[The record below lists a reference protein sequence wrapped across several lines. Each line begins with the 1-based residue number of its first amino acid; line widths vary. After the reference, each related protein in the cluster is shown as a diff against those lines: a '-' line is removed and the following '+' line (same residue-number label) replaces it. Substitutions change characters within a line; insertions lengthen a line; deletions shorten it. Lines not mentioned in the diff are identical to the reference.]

1 MDKNAVWKWL
11 VLALVTVFSLVVVL
25 PPKEKIRLGLDLQG
39 GSSFTVQIDQEK
51 LRGDLRAGDPALTD
65 EDIGRRIAEVMRDA
79 DPRVL
84 EVLRNRIDALGVNE
98 PVIAAGKD
106 HRILI
111 QIPGT
116 NEQQFVAAEKSIQS
130 AAFLEFR
137 LVHKDNQ
144 RLTEQLLDAGRAP
157 EGYTVVDMG
166 GRKYYQR
173 TREFDTVSKG
183 PDYARTLG
191 LFQVPDPA
199 YAFMLQRDT
208 MKNGGVVYVP
218 CFVRR
223 KAEMTGETLKAADV
237 ERDTMS
243 GAVHVTLAFKPKGAI
258 EFGKITSWYA
268 PRGQRNQNS
277 EEGRQLAIV
286 LDGTLYSAPVIK
298 QPITDGKAVITGDFS
313 WSEAVTLRNIL
324 NAGSLP
330 APVKI
335 IEKRMVGSTLGKDA
349 IDSGIRAAVIGS
361 LATFAFMLIYYTY
374 CGLIANIAL
383 LLNIVLM
390 PAGMILA
397 AGILGVFISDTG
409 IARGLAQLP
418 VLTMPGIAG
427 IVLSIGMAVDA
438 NVLIFERMREEFE
451 QGKSA
456 RAAVA
461 AGYDRAFLAIFD
473 SNLTTLLTGAILF
486 IFGSGPIRGFAITLS
501 AGIIVSMFTALV
513 VTRLIFNATVS
524 ETRTKPYRMLRLI
537 GPTRFDFLARRKAAI
552 GVSSAV
558 IVVTLS
564 LFAVKLVRTPN
575 QALAVDF
582 TGGAT
587 VTLSY
592 DAMAPIEQVRAAVN
606 AAGVTDA
613 GVQYQHNLDGS
624 GGVLEIKSGMT
635 QVAGASVADTVGQA
649 LSKALPASGFKV
661 AGSEEIGPQI
671 GRELKRDAMWAMI
684 LAMVGM
690 IVYITLRFEFGFSL
704 GAIVALLHDVL
715 VMLGIYTLM
724 GRQVNLTIVAA
735 LLTIVGY
742 SVNDTIV
749 IFDRIRED
757 LKLDQRRGFSELCNL
772 AINQTLSRT
781 LLTTGVTLLS
791 VISLFI
797 FGGGAINDFA
807 LAMMIGMVA
816 GTYSTIFIA
825 TPVALA
831 WYGGRR
837 PGFGAAKKV

>member
-1 MDKNAVWKWL
+1 MDKNVVWKWL
-11 VLALVTVFSLVVVL
+11 ILALVTVFSFVVVL

-39 GSSFTVQIDQEK
+39 GSSFTVQIDQDK
-51 LRGDLRAGDPALTD
+51 LRSDFRAADPTLTE
-65 EDIGRRIAEVMRDA
+65 EDVTRKIADVMRDA

-84 EVLRNRIDALGVNE
+84 EVLRNRIDTLGVNE

-144 RLTEQLLDAGRAP
+144 RLTDQMLDAGRAP
-157 EGYTVVDMG
+157 EGYTIVDIS

-173 TREFDTVSKG
+173 TKEYETISKG
-183 PDYARTLG
+183 AEYIRMLG
-191 LFQVPDPA
+191 LYQVPDPA
-199 YAFMLQRDT
+199 YAFMLQRET
-208 MKNGGVVYVP
+208 MKNNAVVYIP

-223 KAEMTGETLKAADV
+223 KAEMTGETLKNADV
-237 ERDTMS
+237 ERDTIS
-243 GAVHVTLAFKPKGAI
+243 GSVQVMLAFKPKGAI
-258 EFGKITSWYA
+258 EFGKVTSWYA

-277 EEGRQLAIV
+277 ETGRQLAIV

-298 QPITDGKAVITGDFS
+298 TPIMNGKAVISGDFS
-313 WSEAVTLRNIL
+313 WPEAVTLRNIL

-349 IDSGIRAAVIGS
+349 IDSGIRAAIIGS

-383 LLNIVLM
+383 LLNIILM

-438 NVLIFERMREEFE
+438 NVLIFERMREEFM

-486 IFGSGPIRGFAITLS
+486 VFGSGAIRGFAITLS
-501 AGIIVSMFTALV
+501 AGIIISMFTALV
-513 VTRLIFNATVS
+513 VTRLIFDLTVS

-537 GPTRFDFLARRKAAI
+537 GETSIDFLAKRKVALGI
-552 GVSSAV
+552 SAV
-558 IVVTLS
+558 IIVVTLS
-564 LFAVKLVRTPN
+564 LFAIKLVRTPT

-582 TGGAT
+582 TGGTA

-592 DAMAPIEQVRAAVN
+592 VTTAPIEQVRTAVN

-613 GVQYQHNLDGS
+613 GVQYQRNLDGS

-635 QVAGASVADTVGQA
+635 KVAGTAVADAVGQA
-649 LSKALPASGFKV
+649 LNKDLPASGFKV
-661 AGSEEIGPQI
+661 VGSEEIGPQI
-671 GRELKRDAMWAMI
+671 GREIKRDAMWAMI

-690 IVYITLRFEFGFSL
+690 VIYITLRFEFGFSL

-715 VMLGIYTLM
+715 ITVGVYTLM
-724 GRQVNLTIVAA
+724 GRQINLTIVAA

-757 LKLDQRRGFSELCNL
+757 LKLDQRRSFTEIANL
-772 AINQTLSRT
+772 AINQTLART
-781 LLTTGVTLLS
+781 LLTSGVTMLS
-791 VISLFI
+791 VLALFI

-807 LAMMIGMVA
+807 LAMLIGMLA
-816 GTYSTIFIA
+816 GVYSTVFIA

-837 PGFGAAKKV
+837 PGFAAVKKV